1 MDIPKDD
8 SFMEIM
14 ALLRKRN
21 QLCDEWMERITRDLK
36 DGSITFEEYKD
47 QARMIKEEMSKTG
60 EAIKRQEE
68 YLKNVKVIKKQHKK
82 DL

>member
-21 QLCDEWMERITRDLK
+21 ELCHEWMDKIDNEVK
-36 DGSITFEEYKD
+36 AGSMTFEEYMK
-47 QARMIKEEMSKTG
+47 QAAMIKEEMAKTG

-68 YLKNVKVIKKQHKK
+68 YLKNVKVIKK
-82 DL
+82 

>member
-21 QLCDEWMERITRDLK
+21 ELCHEWMDKIDNEVK
-36 DGSITFEEYKD
+36 AGSMTFEEYMK
-47 QARMIKEEMSKTG
+47 QAAMIKEEMAKTG

-68 YLKNVKVIKKQHKK
+68 YLKNVKIEKK
-82 DL
+82 

>member
-21 QLCDEWMERITRDLK
+21 ELCHEWMDKIDKEVK
-36 DGSITFEEYKD
+36 AGSMTCEEYMK
-47 QARMIKEEMSKTG
+47 QAAMIKEEMAKTG

-68 YLKNVKVIKKQHKK
+68 YLKNVKIEKK
-82 DL
+82 